1 VLENHTYAHRANS
14 LLELVGRCVKSARP
28 VPDAY
33 FSVFI
38 ALRMVEGAI
47 QAAKAAFDWRESGRA
62 QRFVAG
68 MARAGLSL
76 LILAVK
82 AVERARNLVRVVR

>member
-1 VLENHTYAHRANS
+1 M
-14 LLELVGRCVKSARP
+14 LELVGCGVKTARP
-28 VPDAY
+28 APDAY

-38 ALRMVEGAI
+38 ALRMAEGAV
-47 QAAKAAFDWRESGRA
+47 QASKAAFDWREGGRA

-68 MARAGLSL
+68 MTRVGLSL
-76 LILAVK
+76 LALAVK